1 MEFTFRENKP
11 NLQDIVPPPVASKT
25 TVPDW
30 YKEIRPNKESPNLK
44 SCIPFLDALIGGY
57 TQVTWADI
65 DVVAGTDAPKISV
78 TSSVSILSRREAP
91 SVPTTDDYYKI
102 EFVWLRQ
109 WIPLLPEGYSV
120 LLTHPLNRL
129 DLPFTT
135 LSAVIDLDVALPH
148 PLGRIP
154 FYLNKNFTGTIPAGT
169 PMFQMFPIRRENWE
183 TVIKDFN
190 PDLVAKDNE
199 YIRSFNGPS
208 PYKSHMWN
216 KKEYN

>member
-1 MEFTFRENKP
+1 MDFTFRENKL
-11 NLQDIVPPPVASKT
+11 NLQEVVSPPISSKS

-30 YKEIRPNKESPNLK
+30 YKKIRPNKELPNLK
-44 SCIPFLDALIGGY
+44 SCIPFLDSLIGGY

-65 DVVAGTDAPKISV
+65 EIVAGPDAPTTSV
-78 TSSVSILSRREAP
+78 TSSVSILSRRKTP

-102 EFVWLRQ
+102 EFTWVRH

-135 LSAVIDLDVALPH
+135 LSAIIDLDTSFPH
-148 PLGRIP
+148 TIGKIP
-154 FYLNKNFTGTIPAGT
+154 FYLKKNFTGTIPAGT
-169 PMFQMFPIRRENWE
+169 PMFQMFPMRREPWE
-183 TVIKDFN
+183 SVIKDFD
-190 PDLVAKDNE
+190 PELAEKDTARVN
-199 YIRSFNGPS
+199 SFTERKL
-208 PYKSHMWN
+208 YKHH